1 MKFSIFKTLLSF
13 TTCLTLVAPLAFA
26 GPRTVSCDHG
36 DLIQDAIDAGAGS
49 AKPIEI
55 NVYGTCYEE
64 DIRITRP
71 RVSINGDGLTTI
83 HGTIRVLNSNAVVI
97 RDLTVT
103 EPDDGLRLVN
113 SRVRLF
119 NVQIVDNESTG
130 IFAADG
136 SVIRTRGV
144 TISGNREGIRLNRSH
159 AGLGDTLV
167 EFNNSAGEFS
177 DGILVLQNSSLE
189 TDGGSIS
196 GNGNLGIRVNWNS
209 SITIRGTHIESN
221 GAYAVQMYNASGGD
235 LSDAHVVGNT
245 GFGIELGGNSALEMY
260 GGEVRGNGWDG
271 VLVSE
276 HSMLRLHGTTIT
288 ENGGHGIFVFRDGGV
303 VTQGDTEIFG
313 NGEYFQVMC
322 AGDEASIDVADE
334 STVEPFDCSGF

>member
-1 MKFSIFKTLLSF
+1 MKFSAFKTLLSF
-13 TTCLTLVAPLAFA
+13 TACLALVAPLAFA
-26 GPRTVSCDHG
+26 GPRTVNCDDG

-55 NVYGTCYEE
+55 SVHGTCYEE

-71 RVSINGDGLTTI
+71 RVRINGDGLTTI
-83 HGTIRVLNSNAVVI
+83 HGTIRVLNSNAIVI
-97 RDLTVT
+97 SDLTVT

-119 NVQIVDNESTG
+119 NVQILDNDSTG
-130 IFAADG
+130 IFAADS
-136 SVIRTRGV
+136 SVIRTRDV

-159 AGLGDTLV
+159 AGLRDTNV

-189 TDGGSIS
+189 SDGGSIS

-209 SITIRGTHIESN
+209 SITVRGTRIESN

-235 LSDAHVVGNT
+235 LSDVHVVANA

-260 GGEVRGNGWDG
+260 GGEVRANGWDG
-271 VLVSE
+271 VLVNE
-276 HSMLRLHGTTIT
+276 HSMLRLHGTAVT
-288 ENGGHGIFVFRDGGV
+288 ENGGHGIVVSRDGGV
-303 VTQGDTEIFG
+303 VTHGDTVVSG
-313 NGEYFQVMC
+313 NSEYFQIMC
-322 AGDEASIDVADE
+322 VGDEASLDVIE
-334 STVEPFDCSGF
+334 GYTVGPFECSGF

>member
-1 MKFSIFKTLLSF
+1 MKFSVFKTLLSF

-26 GPRTVSCDHG
+26 GPRTVNCDHG

-97 RDLTVT
+97 RDLKVT

-119 NVQIVDNESTG
+119 NVQIVDNDSTG
-130 IFAADG
+130 ISAADG
-136 SVIRTRGV
+136 AVIRTRGV

-159 AGLGDTLV
+159 AGLRDTLV
-167 EFNNSAGEFS
+167 EFNNSAGDYA
-177 DGILVLQNSSLE
+177 DGS
-189 TDGGSIS
+189 
-196 GNGNLGIRVNWNS
+196 RV
-209 SITIRGTHIESN
+209 G
-221 GAYAVQMYNASGGD
+221 Q
-235 LSDAHVVGNT
+235 
-245 GFGIELGGNSALEMY
+245 
-260 GGEVRGNGWDG
+260 
-271 VLVSE
+271 
-276 HSMLRLHGTTIT
+276 HS
-288 ENGGHGIFVFRDGGV
+288 
-303 VTQGDTEIFG
+303 
-313 NGEYFQVMC
+313 
-322 AGDEASIDVADE
+322 
-334 STVEPFDCSGF
+334 